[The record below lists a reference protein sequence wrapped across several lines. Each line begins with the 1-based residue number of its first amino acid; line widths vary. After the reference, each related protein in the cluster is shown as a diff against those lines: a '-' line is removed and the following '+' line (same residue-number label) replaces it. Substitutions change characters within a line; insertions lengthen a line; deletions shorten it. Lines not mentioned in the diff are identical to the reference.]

1 MNFLSD
7 LMRNLSFSIS
17 GLVAVPFL
25 IIAIVFFFLWARS
38 RWKTGSAKGW
48 PSTTGKVISSE
59 MEARRSRSGSG
70 YSTAYYAVVLYEYI
84 VNGQRLQSNRLTLGT
99 PIGTGF
105 TGGVQ
110 KKLQQY
116 PVGSR
121 VEVFYNPDDPTEAVL
136 EIKAPSGSIYL
147 FIALLIVA
155 ILVVTMVFTAGGIGF
170 ASQIIDRFTSNVP
183 R

>member
-7 LMRNLSFSIS
+7 LMRNMSGSIS
-17 GLVAVPFL
+17 ALVSIPFL

-38 RWKTGSAKGW
+38 RWKTSAAKNW
-48 PSTTGKVISSE
+48 PSTTGRVISSE

-70 YSTAYYAVVLYEYI
+70 GYSTSYYAVVLYEYM

-99 PIGTGF
+99 PIGTSF
-105 TGGVQ
+105 TGRVQ
-110 KKLQQY
+110 KKVLQY

-136 EIKAPSGSIYL
+136 EIKAPSGS
-147 FIALLIVA
+147 
-155 ILVVTMVFTAGGIGF
+155 M
-170 ASQIIDRFTSNVP
+170 
-183 R
+183 